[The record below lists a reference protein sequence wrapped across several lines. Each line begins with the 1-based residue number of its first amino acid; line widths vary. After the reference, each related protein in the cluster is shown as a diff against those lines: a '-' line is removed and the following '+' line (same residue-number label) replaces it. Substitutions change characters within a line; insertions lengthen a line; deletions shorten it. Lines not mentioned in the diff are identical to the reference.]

1 MSFYTVQ
8 YKIAVDLELSEQP
21 LEIERSEKFIE
32 KIMNSRIKKL
42 WFISITLDIFNFKRG
57 LSYGKEYRKR

>member
-32 KIMNSRIKKL
+32 KIMNRRIEKL